1 MLIAQAHEQKNALI
15 KGSGGTV
22 GLTDNSTALQKWI
35 ISAPEQACF
44 LFELENERSCLGKE
58 SHLHHEKGLASQ
70 KNFKEQVLSFI

>member
-1 MLIAQAHEQKNALI
+1 MLIDQAHEQKNALI
-15 KGSGGTV
+15 KGSGCTV

-35 ISAPEQACF
+35 IPAPEQACF
-44 LFELENERSCLGKE
+44 LSELENEHSCLGKE

>member
-1 MLIAQAHEQKNALI
+1 MLIDQAHEQKNALI

-44 LFELENERSCLGKE
+44 LSELENEHSCLGKE

-70 KNFKEQVLSFI
+70 KKFKEQVLSFI